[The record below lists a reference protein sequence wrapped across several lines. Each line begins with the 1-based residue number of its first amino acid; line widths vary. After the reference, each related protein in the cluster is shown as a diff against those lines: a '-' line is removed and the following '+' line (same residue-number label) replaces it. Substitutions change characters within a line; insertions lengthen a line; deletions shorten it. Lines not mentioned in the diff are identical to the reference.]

1 MNVKK
6 EVFEKCK
13 KMIERELSEGQYKL
27 IINRR
32 QINELTKQQRILKSQ
47 QGVLHEMLKGFK
59 INNN

>member
-13 KMIERELSEGQYKL
+13 GMIERELSGNQYKL

-32 QINELTKQQRILKSQ
+32 QINDLAKQQRILKSQ
-47 QGVLHEMLKGFK
+47 RGVLYEILKDFK
-59 INNN
+59 AKQ